1 MKKIPHE
8 KTKKVFSAIAFTSIL
23 SLLFIYSG
31 NIIESIKNTINI
43 FIYYVFPSLFP
54 FLLFT
59 EFSLNTKILDSIC
72 TKFGNIIYKIFPISK
87 NGLQAIII
95 GFLCG
100 YPNGAKVVSKLYNN
114 NLLSFTQAKYIS
126 TFINNCNPI
135 FIYTTVGICMF
146 NNVKI
151 GILLLIC
158 HYLSSI
164 LIGIFSSRIYKYN
177 NIIHENDIFLNTNN
191 IKRGNNCKIS
201 VFSNLQISLKN
212 TFKTLLNIFGFLLI
226 FNLMSQILK
235 KFLSQFLIKNN
246 ILCIIT
252 SIFEITSGISDIVSC
267 QLSYNYIIILTSFLL
282 GFSGICIIFQV
293 YSISS
298 CDKIPFK
305 TIFCSKILHGLL
317 SGLIC
322 YIFLKTN
329 IFNFEVSSVYHSI
342 DMFNVNSLISYE
354 YMKNI
359 VAFYLIF
366 TILILTLLFINRKKI
381 VKKF

>member
-1 MKKIPHE
+1 MCGSCFGTRYVGKYLKDTFSPGVEKIE
-8 KTKKVFSAIAFTSIL
+8 KRLS
-23 SLLFIYSG
+23 SLLFILFVL
-31 NIIESIKNTINI
+31 INI
-43 FIYYVFPSLFP
+43 NI
-54 FLLFT
+54 LLVIHST
-59 EFSLNTKILDSIC
+59 TFSL
-72 TKFGNIIYKIFPISK
+72 Y
-87 NGLQAIII
+87 
-95 GFLCG
+95 
-100 YPNGAKVVSKLYNN
+100 
-114 NLLSFTQAKYIS
+114 
-126 TFINNCNPI
+126 
-135 FIYTTVGICMF
+135 
-146 NNVKI
+146 
-151 GILLLIC
+151 
-158 HYLSSI
+158 
-164 LIGIFSSRIYKYN
+164 
-177 NIIHENDIFLNTNN
+177 N
-191 IKRGNNCKIS
+191 IKRVNNCKIS
-201 VFSNLQISLKN
+201 AFSNLQISLKN
-212 TFKTLLNIFGFLLI
+212 TFNTLLNIFGFLLI

-354 YMKNI
+354 YIKNI
-359 VAFYLIF
+359 VIFYLIF